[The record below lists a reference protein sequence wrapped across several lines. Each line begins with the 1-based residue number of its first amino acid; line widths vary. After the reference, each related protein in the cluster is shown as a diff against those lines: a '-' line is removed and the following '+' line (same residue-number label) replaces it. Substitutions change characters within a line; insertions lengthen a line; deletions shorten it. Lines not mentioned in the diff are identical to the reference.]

1 MALPKKRILV
11 VDDEASF
18 TRLLKLNLEQTGLYE
33 VQTENQALEALA
45 TARAFKPDLILLDVM
60 MPGQDGGAIAARLRE
75 SPSLKEAPIIFLTA
89 AVKKEEVASHKGQIG
104 GLPFLAK
111 PVDLDDLLKHLEC
124 WLDGSASPEPAV

>member
-124 WLDGSASPEPAV
+124 WLGGSASPEPAA